1 MPGGF
6 PFDFWE
12 DFRLR
17 ANRDIVEVHLRLF
30 ADSVQAPAELFR
42 RSWDGADF
50 SAQQGEVPGRRNAR
64 GREVAEAVVTPAPHN
79 PQAGQW
85 ALQLWP
91 DKLPRNSFGGNW
103 WPFDA
108 LYEETDDSGPE
119 LFGSQELLFGE
130 GDPSAEVY

>member
-6 PFDFWE
+6 PFDFWK

-17 ANRDIVEVHLRLF
+17 AIRDIVEVHLRLF
-30 ADSVQAPAELFR
+30 AKSGWAPAELFR

-50 SAQQGEVPGRRNAR
+50 SAPGRRNAW
-64 GREVAEAVVTPAPHN
+64 GREIPHN

-85 ALQLWP
+85 AGRLHPWQ
-91 DKLPRNSFGGNW
+91 DKLPRNSLGANW

-108 LYEETDDSGPE
+108 L
-119 LFGSQELLFGE
+119 
-130 GDPSAEVY
+130 